1 MGIGKI
7 KNILTEEK
15 IPRPSACACDNGS
28 NYHRYFED
36 NEENRYVWSNNSVRA
51 ILRNPVYAGHM
62 AGYKRP
68 KLSMKSEKRVI
79 VPIEDWE
86 IIRDTHE
93 GIVSD
98 EEFELVQ
105 RLMTS
110 RRKGVKGSNGY
121 DNIFAGLIKCDT
133 CGYALSSGKANRRNR
148 PEMIDNILYTCTNYK
163 NNGTKA
169 CTQHKIEARELHQVV
184 LEDIRKHSKM
194 ALLDADTLLDDILG
208 NIDAKSKEDGKRL
221 NKELTVARKRLSD
234 IDTLFEKLFESHVEG
249 KISERNYLTM
259 SKKYETEQSDLE
271 VKIND
276 LEITLQQA
284 QSSSNDVKQ
293 WIDSIKEYTTIT
305 ELTASLLNTLIDKIT
320 VTEIEVIDGHKVQTV
335 NIYYKFIGCIGN

>member
-1 MGIGKI
+1 MLSDKSCNCFKVDWALVIETPPLIRSLILASAYSSPKVLLLVNLCASLCLNERYAPLIRRIFKLATEGLGIGKI
-7 KNILTEEK
+7 KNILTEER

-194 ALLDADTLLDDILG
+194 ALLDVDTLLDDIL
-208 NIDAKSKEDGKRL
+208 DSFL
-221 NKELTVARKRLSD
+221 PLVPL
-234 IDTLFEKLFESHVEG
+234 LKL
-249 KISERNYLTM
+249 
-259 SKKYETEQSDLE
+259 
-271 VKIND
+271 
-276 LEITLQQA
+276 
-284 QSSSNDVKQ
+284 
-293 WIDSIKEYTTIT
+293 
-305 ELTASLLNTLIDKIT
+305 
-320 VTEIEVIDGHKVQTV
+320 
-335 NIYYKFIGCIGN
+335 